1 MKFRVIGSRAV
12 AGVEPG
18 DTGEFGEDD
27 PVNVEALIAGGHIE
41 PVKGTSKKD
50 AAAAADT
57 EERAD

>member
-1 MKFRVIGSRAV
+1 MKFRVIGPRTV

-18 DTGEFGEDD
+18 GVGEFAEDD

-41 PVKGTSKKD
+41 PVKGESKEN

-57 EERAD
+57 ERAD